1 MRRCLVV
8 LLALAVVLQSCT
20 RAVEVPLN
28 DPDAIDRDA
37 TYRVVTVDGRE
48 FKAKDLAIE
57 ISPSDG
63 AQTIT
68 FFSIDQSYSFRRSE
82 IKSVQKIE
90 TDKSQT
96 GLSVAL
102 IVVLAAAGL
111 LLLGEWINGIGD

>member
-1 MRRCLVV
+1 MRRRLVV
-8 LLALAVVLQSCT
+8 LLALAVGLQSCT
-20 RAVEVPLN
+20 RAVEVPLD

-37 TYRVVTVDGRE
+37 TYLIVTVDGRE
-48 FKAKDLAIE
+48 FKAKDLEIE
-57 ISPSDG
+57 ISPLDG
-63 AQTIT
+63 AQTVT

-102 IVVLAAAGL
+102 IVVLGVTGL
-111 LLLGEWINGIGD
+111 VLLGEWIDGIGD